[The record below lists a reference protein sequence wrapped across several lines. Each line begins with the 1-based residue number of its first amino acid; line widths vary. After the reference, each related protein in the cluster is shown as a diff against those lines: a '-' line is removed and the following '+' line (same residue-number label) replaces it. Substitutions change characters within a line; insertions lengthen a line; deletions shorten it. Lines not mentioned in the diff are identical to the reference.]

1 MVNLE
6 KNFNDSLNEIVSGD
20 FDAYLKF
27 LKFASSGTLYR
38 YNFHNQVLIY
48 HIRPESS
55 VVVPYESWR
64 SVGRK
69 PHFKTGIHIN
79 LDENFGNIKFNGC
92 VFALEDTYGQ
102 PFGGVWKADSDSLE
116 YVAKMFKR
124 EENFKTSINNLTR
137 TYVRNIIPVG
147 SDEEFQ
153 FIYEAT
159 LFAIYNRCDLSFTFS
174 EVSKG
179 FYNNMSVEE
188 RKDFLSQSQYFIQN
202 ISCKT
207 IKFIDHY
214 IREYRKENSYERT
227 RVNSNG
233 FKNLADAGRTG
244 NEISNARRRSE
255 ESNVSGRDNS
265 QDRTDGS
272 RSDDISGR
280 NDSNTVSGL
289 VSNRENVS
297 IRTEQSRG
305 SERTKNDNRDSSVQ
319 EVSEGTSTGNRYDAD
334 AGENGRKADS
344 NGNSERRSTVQASEA
359 DGQLSLFDIADTES
373 DISDDT
379 AIIDELNEELEK
391 TFETESIAVSKYN
404 YVSPKLEKVVPH
416 EYVLEVLTKGTG
428 FVGGKVRV
436 FNFYYERKLSKAER
450 VKAIK
455 ESYGEG
461 GAGWPLDGYGLHGY
475 DTFTSK
481 GIRFTWRDE
490 EGEKEGYLSWSEVEK
505 EIESLVLAGKYHI
518 SHSAKIADS
527 SVTGMSDIEHN
538 LLASNFADRIS
549 KRNYLLDI
557 LTDNTLSSEEKINGL
572 VSLDNWILFDENS
585 LIKNSVDFDNKCIKL
600 TYPAPLA
607 TLNDSE
613 IPFDTLLSAVDN
625 ILNTEEYKEVIAQT
639 RDNLNNSDIEHD
651 SEALEGSFTNA
662 LRIFCEDCSVFSN
675 YHAIIKDLL
684 LNDNISI
691 DNKVKYIK
699 SIIPNN
705 STVFGNNLYGLVEY
719 KLLSDYIEVSYKNKN
734 YERLNNSISYQELI
748 GDFAIFVQS
757 DNFVDREL
765 SELKEEKSLPNILSD
780 AISEYQ
786 NFLDNLSDND
796 SKVKVAVESSED
808 FADPEVNFTT
818 YHYPDGRE
826 GVRYRLVTIN
836 SEGVI
841 VPYLNRNR
849 FFIDKEACDEY
860 IDVHQKELDV
870 INYDNLVYEAAFIK
884 SAVVKEDNKVVD
896 NDISDKYEITYTV
909 AECSEFHVMGEF
921 YENITSTNDAVKL
934 FEKIPPE
941 RLNGVKAIGIN
952 VHKKGTESYEDSQ
965 FDFAFSGLIDIEDL
979 EYISDIRNNAA
990 AIAGIKK
997 VMDLMP
1003 DCEIRG
1009 TLPDFELDTDSKT
1022 IAENTADVI
1031 TADIEDKF
1039 SIGEYDIKVGDTINI
1054 DGTDF
1059 IVNEIGYSD
1068 VRLQDPSLVYPII
1081 RVESKEHLNWMISM
1095 GQASIVIN
1103 STAEVVNHDVND
1115 IKESSVDSDV
1125 TVKEKGVAVKYSYPT
1140 DWQPNMGSDSER
1152 FAKNIEAIKTLKL
1165 IESENR
1171 YATPEEQAIL
1181 SQYVGWGGLSNYF
1194 DESKKPDE
1202 YKQLQELLTEDEFVS
1217 ARSSTTDAFYTPKP
1231 VIDAI
1236 YDALQ
1241 KMGFE
1246 KGNILEPSCGIG
1258 NFISAMP
1265 GQMRDK
1271 SHIYAVELDSLSG
1284 RITKLLHPDV
1294 NMNIQGFESVNLS
1307 DNFFD
1312 VVVGNI
1318 PFGDFKVSDSRYNK
1332 NNFLIHDYFIAKC
1345 LDKVAVGG
1353 IVALVTSKG
1362 TLDKSNSKVRRY
1374 IAERADL
1381 LGAIR
1386 LPSDTFKASANTEAT
1401 SDILF
1406 FQKKAA
1412 PTLANDE
1419 LNWLSLGNTEDDVV
1433 VNQYYLDNPIMCLGK
1448 MIKDTKRFGEDRAI
1462 TSCVNDNRDVDLSVK
1477 LTAAVNALPAGV
1489 LSVIDRDTEEETPDI
1504 KTIEADPTV
1513 KNNTYTICDG
1523 EVYLRVNSLMYLQKD
1538 AMNNTAYERVK
1549 GLCGIRTIF
1558 HRYMDDQ
1565 MNQEDDSVIAKDQA
1579 DLNKAY
1585 DDFIDKYGY
1594 INSKANQL
1602 AFGEDV
1608 EYPLLCSLERE
1619 EKEEYV
1625 KADVFYKQTIRPVT
1639 KIENVSN
1646 ATDALYVSLNEF
1658 NSVNIEK
1665 MLELYNVSF
1674 DELIEELKGQ
1684 IYRNPVKVID
1694 DEPYSGWE
1702 SAEEYLSGNVREKL
1716 RIAESA
1722 NEFNPVYGDNI
1733 EALGK
1738 IIPKDLLPS
1747 EINVGFGMSWI
1758 DTEDYEKFMYEIF
1771 NIPSWQQRTYKL
1783 SFEPNS
1789 HSYFISHKRN
1799 FISNEFVNNVYG
1811 TSRMNAFDIIE
1822 DLCNLKQI
1830 EVRDKIEDKYV
1841 LNTKETLLAREK
1853 ADVIKEKFRTWF
1865 WTDGERYE
1873 KYIRRY
1879 NDTFNSNVLRS
1890 YDGSYMT
1897 FPGMN
1902 AMINL
1907 KDYQKS
1913 AVARIIRKGNTL
1925 LAHCVGAGKSFE
1937 MAAACMEL
1945 RRLGLSNKPLI
1956 VVPNHLTNQMANEF
1970 MTLYPNANILLT
1982 TKKDFEKNRRRRF
1995 ISKIAT
2001 GDYDAV
2007 IIGASQFEKIPIS
2020 KERQEVYIRSEIKDC
2035 LDAIAAIKSENG
2047 DNWSIKQI
2055 ESTKKSLEAKMDK
2068 LANEEYKDDVIT
2080 FEELGVDSIFVDE
2093 AHNYKN
2099 LSFNTKISRVAGI
2112 NPNGSNKA
2120 TDMYL
2125 KTRYIQELNPG
2136 KNVIFATG
2144 TPISN
2149 SMCEMFTMQKYM
2161 QYDTLKELG
2170 INHFDAWAANFG
2182 QIVTA
2187 MELAPEGQTYRERT
2201 RFSKFVNLPEL
2212 IGLYKEFADVQMPDM
2227 LDLAIPKLKDNQFT
2241 IVESE
2246 PDSITKTY
2254 MESICERAEAIRN
2267 HSVDPSI
2274 DNMLKI
2280 CNDGR
2285 LVAADTRLVN
2295 PDNETYEGSKIMK
2308 CVDNIVEKYHKS
2320 QDILGTQI
2328 VFSDIGTPNMKWSE
2342 DWETK
2347 WKNKSDTS
2355 DKNQFDL
2362 YNCIKTELVK
2372 RGIPEEEICYIHDAN
2387 TDVQKAKMFADMNNG
2402 NKRII
2407 FGSTG
2412 KMGTGTNIQKRC
2424 VAMHELDVPWRP
2436 SDVEQRDG
2444 RILRQGNINEEVEI
2458 FRYVTKGTFDAYNWN
2473 IIVNKQKFI
2482 SQVMTSKDVA
2492 RECDDI
2498 DDTVMSYAEVMAA
2511 ASGNPYI
2518 KELNEVEMELK
2529 KLNTYKRSY
2538 DDNHIN
2544 MSIKLEKLPKKIKVA
2559 IGNVN
2564 NVSNDIEKRNIYI
2577 NNHLDE
2583 DNKFI
2588 FSMNIEDKSFTDKEE
2603 ANKYITFLCDKLP
2616 IGKSFNGSYCGF
2628 NFEIKKDVEDFTKS
2642 CLFVTIKGERAYT
2655 RPLGIN
2661 NVLIIH
2667 NAILSMD
2674 DLKKHLESVVEQEK
2688 KNFETIKEELQKPFE
2703 HEERLS
2709 QLTVRKR
2716 ELTELLKE
2724 DKSKDSSNETQNS
2737 QEQELVSDDL
2747 NLSHQRK
2754 M

>member
-1 MVNLE
+1 MINLE
-6 KNFNDSLNEIVSGD
+6 KNFNDALDYIVSGN
-20 FDAYLKF
+20 FESYFKF
-27 LKFASSGTLYR
+27 LKFASRGTLYR
-38 YNFHNQVLIY
+38 YNFCNQVLIY
-48 HIRPESS
+48 CIRPESS

-79 LDENFGNIKFNGC
+79 LDENFGNMKFNGC

-102 PFGGVWKADSDSLE
+102 PFGGVWKADNDSLE
-116 YVAKMFKR
+116 YVAKMFRRK
-124 EENFKTSINNLTR
+124 EDFQSSIKNLTR
-137 TYVRNIIPVG
+137 TYIRDIISVG
-147 SDEEFQ
+147 SDEAFQ

-159 LFAIYNRCDLSFTFS
+159 LFVVYNRCDLSFTFS
-174 EVSKG
+174 EVSKS
-179 FYNNMSVEE
+179 FYNNMSVDE
-188 RKDFLSQSQYFIQN
+188 RKDFLSQSQCIIQN

-207 IKFIDHY
+207 IKFIDYY
-214 IREYRKENSYERT
+214 IREYRKENNIHERT
-227 RVNSNG
+227 KINSNG
-233 FKNLADAGRTG
+233 SKDFADARRTG
-244 NEISNARRRSE
+244 DEISDARRGSNKSNDSRS
-255 ESNVSGRDNS
+255 NNS
-265 QDRTDGS
+265 KNRSYGS
-272 RSDDISGR
+272 RSIDIFGGNISSNLSGM
-280 NDSNTVSGL
+280 
-289 VSNRENVS
+289 VSNGENVY
-297 IRTEQSRG
+297 IRTEQSNG
-305 SERTKNDNRDSSVQ
+305 SQGTQNDNRDSSIKK
-319 EVSEGTSTGNRYDAD
+319 VSEGASTGNGYDAD
-334 AGENGRKADS
+334 AGKNGRKTNS
-344 NGNSERRSTVQASEA
+344 NGDSERGSFVPSSEA
-359 DGQLSLFDIADTES
+359 DGQLSLFDVVDTES
-373 DISDDT
+373 DISDNT

-391 TFETESIAVSKYN
+391 TFETESIAVSKYD
-404 YVSPKLEKVVPH
+404 YISPKLEKIVPN
-416 EYVLEVLTKGTG
+416 EYVLEVLTEGIG
-428 FVGGKVRV
+428 FVGGKVRI
-436 FNFYYERKLSKAER
+436 FNFYYERKLSRAER

-455 ESYGEG
+455 ESYGQG
-461 GAGWPLDGYGLHGY
+461 GASWPLDGYGLHGY

-481 GIRFTWRDE
+481 GIRFFWRDE
-490 EGEKEGYLSWSEVEK
+490 EGEKVGYLSWSKIEE
-505 EIESLVLAGKYHI
+505 EIGSLVLAGKYHI

-527 SVTGMSDIEHN
+527 YVTGLSDIEHN
-538 LLASNFADRIS
+538 LLATNFAYRIS
-549 KRNYLLDI
+549 RKHCLLDI
-557 LTDNTLSSEEKINGL
+557 LTDNTLSSKEKINGL
-572 VSLDNWILFDENS
+572 VSLDNLILFDENS
-585 LIKNSVDFDNKCIKL
+585 LIKNLIDFDNNCIKI

-607 TLNDSE
+607 VFNDSE
-613 IPFDTLLSAVDN
+613 ISFDTLLSAVDN
-625 ILNTEEYKEVIAQT
+625 ILNTEEYKEVIAQIT
-639 RDNLNNSDIEHD
+639 DNLNNSDIEYD
-651 SEALEGSFTNA
+651 SEALDGSFTDA

-705 STVFGNNLYGLVEY
+705 STAFGNNLYGLVEY
-719 KLLSDYIEVSYKNKN
+719 KFLSDHIEVSYKNKN
-734 YERLNNSISYQELI
+734 YERLNNSISYEELI
-748 GDFAIFVQS
+748 GNLAIFLQN

-765 SELKEEKSLPNILSD
+765 SELKEEKFLPN
-780 AISEYQ
+780 
-786 NFLDNLSDND
+786 NLSEND

-808 FADPEVNFTT
+808 FSDMEVNFTT

-836 SEGVI
+836 SEGII

-849 FFIDKEACDEY
+849 FFINKEACNEY
-860 IDVHQKELDV
+860 IAVHQNELEV
-870 INYDNLVYEAAFIK
+870 INYDNLVYEAASIK
-884 SAVVKEDNKVVD
+884 SAIVKESNKV
-896 NDISDKYEITYTV
+896 I
-909 AECSEFHVMGEF
+909 
-921 YENITSTNDAVKL
+921 
-934 FEKIPPE
+934 
-941 RLNGVKAIGIN
+941 
-952 VHKKGTESYEDSQ
+952 ES
-965 FDFAFSGLIDIEDL
+965 
-979 EYISDIRNNAA
+979 
-990 AIAGIKK
+990 
-997 VMDLMP
+997 
-1003 DCEIRG
+1003 
-1009 TLPDFELDTDSKT
+1009 
-1022 IAENTADVI
+1022 
-1031 TADIEDKF
+1031 KF
-1039 SIGEYDIKVGDTINI
+1039 SVDDYKIKAGDIINI
-1054 DGTDF
+1054 DETNID
-1059 IVNEIGYSD
+1059 D
-1068 VRLQDPSLVYPII
+1068 
-1081 RVESKEHLNWMISM
+1081 
-1095 GQASIVIN
+1095 
-1103 STAEVVNHDVND
+1103 TAEVIDSDLNN
-1115 IKESSVDSDV
+1115 IKESAVGSDV
-1125 TVKEKGVAVKYSYPT
+1125 TVKENVAVKYSYPT
-1140 DWQPNMGSDSER
+1140 DWQPNMGSDSDR
-1152 FAKNIEAIKTLKL
+1152 FIKNIEAIKILKL

-1171 YATPEEQAIL
+1171 YATSEEQAIL

-1194 DESKKPDE
+1194 DESRKPGE
-1202 YKQLQELLTEDEFVS
+1202 YKLLKEILTEDEFVS

-1236 YDALQ
+1236 YGALQ

-1265 GQMRDK
+1265 GQIRDK

-1294 NMNIQGFESVNLS
+1294 NVNIQGFESVNLS

-1362 TLDKSNSKVRRY
+1362 TLDKANSKVRRY

-1406 FQKKAA
+1406 FQKKTS
-1412 PTLANDE
+1412 PSLANDD

-1462 TSCVNDNRDVDLSVK
+1462 TSCVNDNKDIDLSVK
-1477 LTAAVNALPAGV
+1477 LTAAVNALPADV
-1489 LSVIDRDTEEETPDI
+1489 LSVIYKNSKEKTPDI

-1513 KNNTYTICDG
+1513 KNNTYTIYDG
-1523 EVYLRVNSLMYLQKD
+1523 EVYLRINSLMYLQKD
-1538 AMNNTAYERVK
+1538 AMNSMAYERVK

-1558 HRYMDDQ
+1558 HKYMDDQ
-1565 MNQEDDSVIAKDQA
+1565 INQEDDSIIAKDQA

-1585 DDFIDKYGY
+1585 DDFVDEYGY
-1594 INSKANQL
+1594 VNSKANQL
-1602 AFGEDV
+1602 AFSEDV

-1646 ATDALYVSLNEF
+1646 ATDALYVSLNEC

-1665 MLELYNVSF
+1665 MLGLYNVSF

-1694 DEPYSGWE
+1694 DELYSGWE

-1716 RIAESA
+1716 RIAENA

-1733 EALGK
+1733 EALEK
-1738 IIPKDLLPS
+1738 IIPQDLLPS

-1758 DTEDYEKFMYEIF
+1758 DIEDYEKFMYETF
-1771 NIPSWQQRTYKL
+1771 NIPSWQQRRYKL

-1799 FISNEFVNNVYG
+1799 IISNEFVNNVYG

-1865 WTDGERYE
+1865 WADGERYE

-1913 AVARIIRKGNTL
+1913 AVARIIRNGNTL

-1982 TKKDFEKNRRRRF
+1982 TKKDFEKNCRRRF

-2007 IIGASQFEKIPIS
+2007 VIGASQFEKIPLS
-2020 KERQEVYIRSEIKDC
+2020 KQRQEAYINSEIKDC
-2035 LDAIAAIKSENG
+2035 LDSIAAIKSENG

-2055 ESTKKSLEAKMDK
+2055 ESTRKSLEAKLDK
-2068 LANEEYKDDVIT
+2068 LINEEYKDDVIT

-2125 KTRYIQELNPG
+2125 KTRYIQELSPG

-2161 QYDTLKELG
+2161 QYDLLKKLG

-2227 LDLAIPKLKDNQFT
+2227 LNLAIPKLKNEQFT

-2246 PDSITKTY
+2246 PDSITKAY
-2254 MESICERAEAIRN
+2254 MESICKRAEAIHN
-2267 HSVDPSI
+2267 HSIDPSI

-2285 LVAADTRLVN
+2285 LIAADTRLVN

-2308 CVDNIVEKYHKS
+2308 CVDNIVEQYHKS

-2347 WKNKSDTS
+2347 WKNKSNTS

-2372 RGIPEEEICYIHDAN
+2372 RGIPEQEICFIHDAN
-2387 TDVQKAKMFADMNNG
+2387 TDIQKTKMFADINNG

-2424 VAMHELDVPWRP
+2424 VAMHELDIPWRP
-2436 SDVEQRDG
+2436 SDVEQRGG

-2458 FRYVTKGTFDAYNWN
+2458 FIYVTKGTFDAYNWN

-2482 SQVMTSKDVA
+2482 SQIMTSKDVT

-2544 MSIKLEKLPKKIKVA
+2544 MSIKIEKLPKKIEIA
-2559 IGNVN
+2559 IDNVN
-2564 NVSNDIEKRNIYI
+2564 NVSNDIEKRNTYI
-2577 NNHLDE
+2577 NNHLDK
-2583 DNKFI
+2583 DNKFV
-2588 FSMNIEDKSFTDKEE
+2588 FSMNIEDKFFTDKEE

-2628 NFEIKKDVEDFTKS
+2628 DFEIKKDVEDFTES
-2642 CLFVTIKGERAYT
+2642 CLFVTIKGDRTYT
-2655 RPLGIN
+2655 RSLGIN
-2661 NVLIIH
+2661 NVLIIY
-2667 NAILSMD
+2667 NALLSMD
-2674 DLKKHLESVVEQEK
+2674 ELKKHLESVVEQEK

-2703 HEERLS
+2703 HEERMS
-2709 QLTVRKR
+2709 YLTVRKR
-2716 ELTELLKE
+2716 ELTELLNE
-2724 DKSKDSSNETQNS
+2724 DKSKDSSDEMKAS
-2737 QEQELVSDDL
+2737 HGQELISYDL